1 MDFRALLEADVA
13 VELGALTARDSAQ
26 ALEDGAGVLDAVGEE
41 DRARIEGRVETL
53 VEGAGG
59 DAEAALLRRGVGREL
74 HGSLSPG
81 TSHAVAESGTRVR
94 APLRTVERERYAG
107 FLPLGEG
114 GMGVVY
120 LAVDTE
126 LNRQIAFKMIRSN
139 GRDPLDA
146 SPRSVPEELE
156 ARFLQ
161 EAWVTGGLEHPGIVP
176 VYELGR
182 TPSGVPYYTMRVIRG
197 ERTLEDAIS
206 KARTVEDRLKLLEP
220 FLKVC
225 DAVHYAH
232 SHAVVHRDLK
242 PANIALGPFGEV
254 VVLDW
259 GLAKMTRIPG
269 LADSR
274 WQARLRE
281 LREETDLET
290 LTSAL
295 GTPGYMARE
304 ALLGQV
310 SKVDTRSDIYS
321 LGAIL
326 YRILAGRLPFS
337 FGSFAEYVTQVE
349 GGVREVPEAP
359 AGLAEVCVKAMATR
373 RRDRY
378 GDADGLAAAI
388 RAWQAESAVER
399 EVRGLVEEAEAA
411 LETASSLEGEAL
423 LRQLDRTVSLA
434 ARVLDLRPGHGG
446 ATDLQEQA
454 RARREEAIAQR
465 ERLAR
470 RRLLRRVAVAGLVV
484 ATAATVVVALLLD
497 ARRREAERA
506 RSQTAAALTREQD
519 ARKQTQDALEREK
532 TALKE
537 AEGER
542 DAKASALAQVL
553 RLADAKKVRDLLDGM
568 DNLWPIHPDRAP
580 VMAEWLERAQ
590 AVLENRA
597 GHEETLAQVRERAEP
612 YSEEQRKEDHAARI
626 ERLEALRAALAK
638 KEEPPEDEA
647 KRTAWAERR
656 AAADKE
662 AKELEAAIA
671 KRASWRFQSAEDD
684 WRHQVLGDL
693 LAGLSRLEAAQAQIR
708 ERHEAART
716 LNARSIDA
724 HRKDWDE
731 TIQAIAASSKYNGLK
746 LNPQLGLV
754 PLGPDPDSKL
764 FEFAQ
769 VGTGESPKRDPKSRR
784 FVLTDDFAI
793 VLVLIPGGTF
803 RMGAQK
809 TDAKAP
815 NYDPQADSGESP
827 VHEATLSPYFLSK
840 YECTQAQWE
849 KLTAERPSLYG
860 PGHEFGG
867 KKVTLRNPVEQVSG
881 EDCTRWLSRHNL
893 VLPTET
899 QWEHACRAGTNTP
912 WFTGREAKAL
922 ESVANSADAFCK
934 ANGGPASWPYTEE
947 VNDGH
952 AVHAPVGSFA
962 PNALGLHDVH
972 GNVWE
977 WSRDTRRAYP
987 AEAVTDP
994 LVQGAGARVHR
1005 GGSYADVASYARSAT
1020 RNTIDPSFRDTSLG
1034 VRPARSVTS
1043 K

>member
-1 MDFRALLEADVA
+1 LDFRTLLEADVA

-41 DRARIEGRVETL
+41 DRARIEERVDIL

-59 DAEAALLRRGVGREL
+59 DAEAVLLRRGVGREL
-74 HGSLSPG
+74 HRSLSPE

-94 APLRTVERERYAG
+94 APLRTVERERYTG

-120 LAVDTE
+120 LAVDSE
-126 LNRQIAFKMIRSN
+126 LNRQIAFKMIRSD

-197 ERTLEDAIS
+197 ERTLEDVIS
-206 KARTVEDRLKLLEP
+206 EARTVEDRLMLLEP

-295 GTPGYMARE
+295 GTPGYMAPE

-326 YRILAGRLPFS
+326 HRILAGRLPFS

-349 GGVREVPEAP
+349 GGIREVPGAP
-359 AGLAEVCVKAMATR
+359 AGLAEVCLKAMATR

-378 GDADGLAAAI
+378 GDADELAAAI
-388 RAWQAESAVER
+388 RAWQTESAVER
-399 EVRGLVEEAEAA
+399 EVRGLVEEAESA

-423 LRQLDRTVSLA
+423 LRQLDRTVALA
-434 ARVLDLRPGHGG
+434 ARALDLRPGHGG

-465 ERLAR
+465 ERMAR
-470 RRLLRRVAVAGLVV
+470 RRLLRRVGVAGLVV

-497 ARRREAERA
+497 ERRREAERA
-506 RSQTAAALTREQD
+506 RSQAAAALTREQD

-537 AEGER
+537 AERER

-553 RLADAKKVRDLLDGM
+553 RLADAKKVRDLLDEM
-568 DNLWPIHPDRAP
+568 DDLWPIHPDRAP
-580 VMAEWLERAQ
+580 VMAQWLERAE
-590 AVLENRA
+590 AVIGNRA
-597 GHEETLAQVRERAEP
+597 GHEDVLAKLRERAEP
-612 YSEEQRKEDHAARI
+612 YAEERRRKDHATGI
-626 ERLEALRAALAK
+626 ERLRVLRAELAK
-638 KEEPPEDEA
+638 NEDPPDDEV
-647 KRTAWAERR
+647 KRKAVAERR
-656 AAADKE
+656 AAAKKAADK
-662 AKELEAAIA
+662 LEAAIA
-671 KRASWRFQSAEDD
+671 ERASWSFASAEDD
-684 WRHQVLGDL
+684 WLHQVLADL
-693 LAGLSRLEAAQAQIR
+693 LAGLDRLETARSKIAERR
-708 ERHEAART
+708 EVART
-716 LNARSIDA
+716 LKTRSIEK
-724 HRKDWDE
+724 HRAAWADTVK
-731 TIQAIAASSKYNGLK
+731 AIAASPKYHGLQ
-746 LNPQLGLV
+746 LVPQLGLV
-754 PLGPDPDSKL
+754 PLGSDPNSKL
-764 FEFAQ
+764 FEFAL
-769 VGTGESPKRDPKSRR
+769 VGTGVIPKRDPSTKQLL
-784 FVLTDDFAI
+784 LTDDFAFVF
-793 VLVLIPGGTF
+793 VLLAGGTF
-803 RMGAQK
+803 KMGAQK
-809 TDAKAP
+809 ADVNAP
-815 NYDPQADSGESP
+815 NYDPQAVSDESP
-827 VHEATLSPYFLSK
+827 VHEVTLSPYFLSK

-849 KLTAERPSLYG
+849 KLTGERPSGYG
-860 PGHEFGG
+860 PGFEFGG
-867 KKVTLRNPVEQVSG
+867 QKVTLRNPVEQVSW
-881 EDCTRWLSRHNL
+881 EDGARWLSRYSL
-893 VLPTET
+893 ALPTEA
-899 QWEHACRAGTNTP
+899 QWEHACRAGTDTP
-912 WFTGREAKAL
+912 WFTGRDVKAL
-922 ESVANSADAFCK
+922 EKGANLADAFCK
-934 ANGGPASWPYTEE
+934 ANGAPATWRFTEE
-947 VNDGH
+947 INDGFGL
-952 AVHAPVGSFA
+952 HAPVGSLA
-962 PNALGLHDVH
+962 SNAFGLHDVH

-977 WSRDTRRAYP
+977 WCRDAHRGYP
-987 AEAVTDP
+987 SEAAIDP
-994 LVQGAGARVHR
+994 VAQGAGDRVPR
-1005 GGSYADVASYARSAT
+1005 GGSWGHVAAYARAAFRYPT
-1020 RNTIDPSFRDTSLG
+1020 APSFRNYDLG